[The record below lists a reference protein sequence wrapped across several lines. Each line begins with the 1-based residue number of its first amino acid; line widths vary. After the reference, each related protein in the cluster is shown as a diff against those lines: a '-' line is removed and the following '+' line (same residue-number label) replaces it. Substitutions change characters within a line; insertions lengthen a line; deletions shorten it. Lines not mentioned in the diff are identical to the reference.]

1 MVSDQNLD
9 QHLDR
14 HVNSAG
20 DRILWRNSIEMLD
33 DLWAT
38 RKKRDEL
45 RKLVTDLRSE
55 NAGLRRALDSLAVE
69 RDRLFVKSIADV

>member
-1 MVSDQNLD
+1 MSDQNLD
-9 QHLDR
+9 QDR
-14 HVNSAG
+14 DPNVNAAG

-38 RKKRDEL
+38 RKERDEL
-45 RKLVTDLRSE
+45 RKLVTDLRLE

>member
-1 MVSDQNLD
+1 MSDQNLD
-9 QHLDR
+9 QDR
-14 HVNSAG
+14 DPNVNAAG
-20 DRILWRNSIEMLD
+20 DRFVWRNSIEMLD

-38 RKKRDEL
+38 RKERDEL

>member
-1 MVSDQNLD
+1 MVSDQNPD

-14 HVNSAG
+14 HVNAAG

-38 RKKRDEL
+38 RKERDEL